1 MCTFLIALIFMVGM
15 YFLYGKYM
23 DRIFQTD
30 KTRPVPC
37 VTHADGVDYVP
48 LPTWKVFLIQF
59 LNIAGLGPIFGAVMG
74 AMYGPVVFLWI
85 AFGTVFAG
93 AVHDYFSG
101 MISIRSGGKS
111 LPEIIGRELGLTAK
125 QVMRVFTVFLMV
137 LVGAVFVSGPA
148 DLLTSLTG
156 GAVDYRIWVAL
167 IFCYYII
174 AALFPIDKIIGKVYP
189 LFGVALLCMALGVL
203 AALFFHTG
211 NMVEL
216 TPETFRNMHPDAAKL
231 PIFPML
237 FITVACG
244 AISGFHA
251 TQSPLMARCIKTEHD
266 GRKVFFGAMIIEGIV
281 ALIWAAAAMAFFNGT
296 SGLHEFMAANK
307 NNAAAVVNA
316 ISNHWLGSV
325 GSVLALL
332 GVVAAPI
339 TSADTAFR
347 SARLM
352 IADMFTYSQKTLVK
366 RIVVAAPLFIASFVI
381 LQLNFDVIWR
391 YFAWGNQT
399 LAVFTL
405 WAITAY
411 LFRAKKNYWVALV
424 PAVFMTAVCITYILV
439 VVL

>member
-1 MCTFLIALIFMVGM
+1 M

-30 KTRPVPC
+30 NARPVPC

-125 QVMRVFTVFLMV
+125 QVMRVFTVFLMI

-148 DLLTSLTG
+148 DLLTTLTN
-156 GAVDYRIWVAL
+156 GAVDYRIWIAV

-174 AALFPIDKIIGKVYP
+174 ATLFPIDKIIGKVYP
-189 LFGVALLCMALGVL
+189 VFGMALLFMAFGILV
-203 AALFFHTG
+203 ALFFHAG

-216 TPETFRNMHPDAAKL
+216 TPENMRNMHPNAGKL
-231 PIFPML
+231 PLFPML

-251 TQSPLMARCIKTEHD
+251 TQSPLMARCITTEND

-307 NNAAAVVNA
+307 NNAASVVNA
-316 ISNHWLGSV
+316 ISNNWLGSV

-332 GVVAAPI
+332 GVIAAPV

-352 IADMFTYSQKTLVK
+352 IADMFNYSQKTLIK
-366 RIVVAAPLFIASFVI
+366 RIAVAAPLFILSFIV

-411 LFRAKKNYWVALV
+411 LFRAKKNYWVSLI
-424 PAVFMTAVCITYILV
+424 PAVFMTAVCFTYILV
-439 VVL
+439 VIL